1 MHQRL
6 LCSTNLQPPNYDAI
20 KVLSRDTFVISIHQE
35 SYSINI
41 PFLIY
46 REMDT
51 FIFKYTISIHK
62 YSTLER

>member
-20 KVLSRDTFVISIHQE
+20 KDPNRDTFIISIHHK

-41 PFLIY
+41 LFLIY

-51 FIFKYTISIHK
+51 
-62 YSTLER
+62 YSLFR

>member
-20 KVLSRDTFVISIHQE
+20 KVLNRDTFVISIPHE
-35 SYSINI
+35 SYSINTS
-41 PFLIY
+41 FLIY

-51 FIFKYTISIHK
+51 YSLFQYKSIHEK
-62 YSTLER
+62 CIFGR